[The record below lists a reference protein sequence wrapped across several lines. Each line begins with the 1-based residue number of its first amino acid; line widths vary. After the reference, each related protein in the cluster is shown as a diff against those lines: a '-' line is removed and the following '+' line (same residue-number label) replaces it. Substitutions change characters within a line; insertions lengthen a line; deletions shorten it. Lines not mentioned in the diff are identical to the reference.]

1 METRLCGCHR
11 LPLSSPCISKH
22 GISTDCI
29 NSHCAMYVFRR
40 YYKFYFGFQKVS
52 ILHHSC
58 QIRCTEMNIKR
69 SIFTFLFFF
78 YFNLSRFPNDD
89 RFAPPIGNGY
99 LATNVFSDAIY
110 VDGVFNGYR
119 EDSHRARIPSTAS
132 IRVTSGAISEV
143 YRLDMRNG
151 MYLPENQIFLHK
163 IY

>member
-1 METRLCGCHR
+1 MHR
-11 LPLSSPCISKH
+11 NEYQK
-22 GISTDCI
+22 I
-29 NSHCAMYVFRR
+29 NFYILVF
-40 YYKFYFGFQKVS
+40 
-52 ILHHSC
+52 
-58 QIRCTEMNIKR
+58 
-69 SIFTFLFFF
+69 FL
-78 YFNLSRFPNDD
+78 YFNLSRFPDDD

-110 VDGVFNGYR
+110 VDGIFNGYR

-151 MYLPENQIFLHK
+151 MYLQENQIFLHK

>member
-1 METRLCGCHR
+1 MAATDYPFLHPVF
-11 LPLSSPCISKH
+11 LNMALVLIALIAIVPCMCSGDTTSFILDSKRWVYCIIHVKLDAQKWISK
-22 GISTDCI
+22 DQFL
-29 NSHCAMYVFRR
+29 Y
-40 YYKFYFGFQKVS
+40 
-52 ILHHSC
+52 SC
-58 QIRCTEMNIKR
+58 
-69 SIFTFLFFF
+69 FFF
-78 YFNLSRFPNDD
+78 YFNLSRFPDDD

-132 IRVTSGAISEV
+132 IRVTSEVISDV